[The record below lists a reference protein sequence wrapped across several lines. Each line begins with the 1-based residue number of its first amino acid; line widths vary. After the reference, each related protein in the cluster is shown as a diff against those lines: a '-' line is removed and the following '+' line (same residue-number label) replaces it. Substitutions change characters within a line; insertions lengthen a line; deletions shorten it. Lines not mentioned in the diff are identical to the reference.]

1 MSQSEEPPEIDQPD
15 DDEDKNEFKIITSIK
30 KYCFDKD
37 DNQPATPMTFKKR
50 RSFELQIPKLSK
62 LDRDTSKRLISAY
75 NCLFRVQTNPET
87 SLSQDWF
94 DFNVLNFLEALFW
107 LFCDNVNS

>member
-1 MSQSEEPPEIDQPD
+1 MSQSEKPPEIDQPDD

-37 DNQPATPMTFKKR
+37 DAPATPMTFKKR
-50 RSFELQIPKLSK
+50 RSFALQIPKLSK
-62 LDRDTSKRLISAY
+62 LDQDTSKRLISAY

-87 SLSQDWF
+87 SLSQDRF
-94 DFNVLNFLEALFW
+94 DFYNKHLRVATSL
-107 LFCDNVNS
+107 SQKT